1 MCNMSGSFSPAERI
15 YCVLYIASWNVAKME
30 DIKCWIEIPG
40 REETSLK
47 AQNDIN
53 ISHTH
58 FG

>member
-1 MCNMSGSFSPAERI
+1 MCIMPGSLSPAERI
-15 YCVLYIASWNVAKME
+15 YCVLYIASWNVAKMG
-30 DIKCWIEIPG
+30 DIKRWIEISG